1 MKTKKYKNKKNDI
14 TKKHKKSNTFNK
26 FITASINGSNYKKTR
41 KIKGGE
47 GFFSRLFKSGK
58 NDVNIQSQ
66 ATTPVT
72 PVAPTSVKTPSPLIT
87 GITQVA
93 PTFVKT
99 PSPIIKTITFSIIH
113 VF

>member
-1 MKTKKYKNKKNDI
+1 MKTKKYKNKK
-14 TKKHKKSNTFNK
+14 SNIFNK
-26 FITASINGSNYKKTR
+26 FVTASKNGSNYKKTR

-72 PVAPTSVKTPSPLIT
+72 PVAPTL
-87 GITQVA
+87 

-99 PSPIIKTITFSIIH
+99 PSPIIRSITSLSAI
-113 VF
+113 VSSYLTDRKSVG